1 MKYLPLIFLLLS
13 CQKPAP
19 TELGVNDQKFSAC
32 ESTSNCIVS
41 FDYQDGS
48 YLNPIESEEEPERIR
63 MKIAG
68 IVTKDSNAK
77 VITDQADYLYVQYS
91 ASLGLTDDVEF
102 WFGEAGKVH
111 FKSRGRL
118 GFTDLGSNKDRIEKI
133 RFKFHQNDF

>member
-1 MKYLPLIFLLLS
+1 MKYLPLLFLLLS

-19 TELGVNDQKFSAC
+19 TNLGVSDQKFSAC
-32 ESTSNCIVS
+32 ESSSNCIVS
-41 FDYQDGS
+41 FDFQDGT
-48 YLNPIESEEEPERIR
+48 YLAPIESEEEPERIR

-68 IVTKDSNAK
+68 IVSKDSNATIVK
-77 VITDQADYLYVQYS
+77 DEAEYIYVQYS

-111 FKSRGRL
+111 FKSQGRF